1 MIPISM
7 TFLFIAGSALL
18 LILVVHNC
26 LIDHV
31 TLLLVHRPAPLLT
44 AGVVHSSA
52 SGLGKLIA
60 MLLISNTLKFN
71 CFILASLAS

>member
-1 MIPISM
+1 MIPIAM
-7 TFLFIAGSALL
+7 TLLFIAGGALL
-18 LILVVHNC
+18 LILPVYNC
-26 LIDHV
+26 LVHHV
-31 TLLLVHRPAPLLT
+31 ALLLVHRPAPLLT
-44 AGVVHSSA
+44 AGVVDSSA

>member
-1 MIPISM
+1 MIPM
-7 TFLFIAGSALL
+7 AMALLFIAGGALL
-18 LILVVHNC
+18 LILVVYCC

-31 TLLLVHRPAPLLT
+31 ALLLVHRPAPLLT

-60 MLLISNTLKFN
+60 MLLITNTLKLN
-71 CFILASLAS
+71 ISSH